1 MRVLLDTDVVLD
13 HLLNRA
19 PFAQAAGEL
28 LKLSAEGVFDG
39 YVSGITPINI
49 FYIARKVMGRDRLR
63 QALNDLL
70 FVVRVCPIN
79 HSILASAL
87 TLPFT
92 DYEDAVQCA
101 SAMASQL
108 DAIVTR
114 NPGDFK
120 NAALPV
126 FSPTDFLNKL
136 KSQPT

>member
-1 MRVLLDTDVVLD
+1 MRALLDTDVILD
-13 HLLNRA
+13 HLLERR

-28 LKLSAEGVFDG
+28 LELNAQGVFDG

-49 FYIARKVMGRDRLR
+49 FYIARKVMERDKLR

-70 FVVRVCPIN
+70 LAVYVCPID
-79 HSILASAL
+79 HSILTGAL

-101 SAMASQL
+101 SAMANQM

-114 NPGDFK
+114 NLADYK

-126 FSPTDFLNKL
+126 FSPTDFLNRL
-136 KSQPT
+136 KSS